1 MGITR
6 RRLARLA
13 ALAAGLGAGLGLSGC
28 SVGGPAP
35 DPLPGT
41 PEPMRFTYG
50 SDPSQ
55 WAELHLPPGDAG
67 ALGVVV
73 VLHGGFWRAAY
84 GAELGTPLAV
94 DLANNGVAAWNVEY
108 RRVGNGGGWPATF
121 EDVSA
126 AADKLAALSIPA
138 AARLDRD
145 RVVTLGHSAGGHL
158 ATWLAGRPKLP
169 AGAPGAGPSVRVRGV
184 VSQAG
189 VLDLVAADAVD
200 LGGGAAAALLGGSA
214 GDQPG
219 RYQLASPTALLPLGV
234 PVVCVHGTADR
245 NVPLAQSVR
254 YVRAARLVGDP
265 AELVELAGADHFA
278 VIDPRTDAWRRCRDA
293 ALRLLA

>member
-13 ALAAGLGAGLGLSGC
+13 VLGAGLGAGLGLPGC

-35 DPLPGT
+35 DPVPGT
-41 PEPMRFTYG
+41 PEPLRVAYG

-55 WAELHLPPGDAG
+55 WAELHLPAGDAAG
-67 ALGVVV
+67 LGVVV
-73 VLHGGFWRAAY
+73 VLHGGFWRSAY
-84 GAELGTPLAV
+84 GADLGTPLAV
-94 DLANNGVAAWNVEY
+94 DLANSGVAAWNVEY

-121 EDVSA
+121 EDVA
-126 AADKLAALSIPA
+126 AAVDALAGLPA
-138 AARLDRD
+138 PVAARLDLG

-169 AGAPGAGPSVRVRGV
+169 AGAPGAGPGVRVRGV

-214 GDQPG
+214 EGHPE
-219 RYQLASPTALLPLGV
+219 RYLLASPTALLPLGV

-245 NVPLAQSVR
+245 NVPLAQSVGFA
-254 YVRAARLVGDP
+254 RAGRLVGDP
-265 AELVELAGADHFA
+265 VELVELAGVDHFA
-278 VIDPRTDAWRRCRDA
+278 VIDPRTDAWRRCREA
-293 ALRLLA
+293 ARRLLA